1 MNPRP
6 QTAALVLLL
15 ALTALAARPVLND
28 PYAPGAAWPV
38 MRGDLANSG
47 RGQLGPWKQDPDAP
61 AAPVRFHTGNGIFST
76 PVIDDQDRVFVGSAD
91 HFFYAFDPQTGRELW
106 RYETGEIIDSA
117 AALGPG
123 MIYVPSGDAKIHAL
137 TPEGQKVWEFDTLNN
152 RPKELFSVSTNYWWE
167 GNVTLGPDGDLYAG
181 SDDFFF
187 YRVSPGGKLRWA
199 FRAGFF
205 IWAAA
210 AFADGV
216 VYVPSF
222 DMKLYALDT
231 LTGRLRW
238 KTDLKNALVSSPAVG
253 PDGTIYQ
260 GSMDGSLHA
269 LSPDGKLKWTFKT
282 RGHVYA
288 SAAVAPDNT
297 VYITSA
303 DGSLYALGPDG
314 RERWT
319 YYTGDAVRSSPALG
333 PDPEGK
339 EQYLV
344 YFGGGEGSV
353 YAIDPAGQRRW
364 SYDTLAESG
373 EVDYP
378 NINASPALGRQ
389 GLAVATAGGDVI
401 WIPYAYYR
409 KEGAAGITREP
420 GDGFAADG
428 ASWYWVS
435 PGGRIDKRPLSPNDP
450 PRVIQPGQTLNLRF
464 LLRKNGRT
472 VRAKIQPSTISFT
485 GNGPGGALHFWPLP
499 DHKNINNLSS
509 GKDRLEHS
517 AFLTEQ
523 AKSLYYRST
532 LQADGRT
539 ILLSYFSPDL
549 LMPSSSKFTIK
560 VNAGFDAED
569 GQETSEAEFSVVT
582 SDPSPQTM
590 TARQGFR
597 IVHMAVPEPAIVP
610 SLDQIGIM
618 STNLPWVVL
627 DASEADGRFFA
638 YALQR
643 FGENEEGQP
652 VGVPNDR
659 VLFYAFNGRM
669 RDGAFLIQSGSCLFE
684 ATGFPMPLDTL
695 SFSGR
700 LLPGG
705 EVERGASMMVE
716 LKPKGVKQALDAL
729 MTMSNVEYMQRLK
742 KAVGTREFNQAFR
755 ATVPT
760 VTGYLKN
767 KVWREWGMYNS
778 EGRFVGAGTFRMKA
792 LPERELAMP
801 AGVTLKSF
809 TYDLKK
815 GVIVGSAEVAPRSGR
830 AVVLGILVV
839 SEMAG
844 VPDVNL
850 NLALSRQ
857 TVNNIQTV
865 TFTAPKGFK
874 LVPGM
879 RADLMADLY
888 PLATLDLK

>member
-15 ALTALAARPVLND
+15 AITALAAQPVLND

-47 RGQLGPWKQDPDAP
+47 RGQLGPWKQDPAAP
-61 AAPVRFHTGNGIFST
+61 ASPVRFHTGNGIFST

-91 HFFYAFDPQTGRELW
+91 HFFYAFDPKTGRELW

-152 RPKELFSVSTNYWWE
+152 RPKNLFSVSTNYWWE

-187 YRVSPGGKLRWA
+187 YRISPAGKLRWA

-205 IWAAA
+205 LWSAA

-314 RERWT
+314 REHWSF
-319 YYTGDAVRSSPALG
+319 YTGDALRSSPVIG

-353 YAIDPAGQRRW
+353 YAIDPAGKRRW

-378 NINASPALGRQ
+378 TINASPALGRQ

-409 KEGAAGITREP
+409 KEGAAGIVRDP
-420 GDGFAADG
+420 GDGFADNG
-428 ASWYWVS
+428 ASWYWVT
-435 PGGRIDKRPLSPNDP
+435 PGGRIDKRPLSPDDP

-464 LLRKNGRT
+464 LLRQGGRVASARIDPAKLEVTLAPAAKDTSRFTTRAILQDDGRT
-472 VRAKIQPSTISFT
+472 VLVVPDGLIPAGDYLVSLKAGYAGDATGAADLKLTVTI
-485 GNGPGGALHFWPLP
+485 P
-499 DHKNINNLSS
+499 
-509 GKDRLEHS
+509 
-517 AFLTEQ
+517 
-523 AKSLYYRST
+523 
-532 LQADGRT
+532 GRT
-539 ILLSYFSPDL
+539 AAALAPTPGS
-549 LMPSSSKFTIK
+549 
-560 VNAGFDAED
+560 
-569 GQETSEAEFSVVT
+569 
-582 SDPSPQTM
+582 
-590 TARQGFR
+590 GFR
-597 IVHMAVPEPAIVP
+597 IVHMAIPEPAIVP

-627 DASEADGRFFA
+627 DAFEADGRFFA

-659 VLFYAFNGRM
+659 VLFYAFNGWM
-669 RDGAFLIQSGSCLFE
+669 RDGGFLLKSGSCLFE

-716 LKPKGVKQALDAL
+716 LKPQGVKQALAAI
-729 MTMSNVEYMQRLK
+729 MTMSNVEYMERLK
-742 KAVGTREFNQAFR
+742 KAVVTREFYQAFR
-755 ATVPT
+755 ATLPT
-760 VTGYLKN
+760 VTGYLDN

-792 LPERELAMP
+792 MPERELAMP

-809 TYDLKK
+809 TNNLKK
-815 GVIVGSAEVAPRSGR
+815 GVVTGSAEVAPRSGR

-839 SEMAG
+839 SGMAG

-850 NLALSRQ
+850 NLALYRE
-857 TVNNIQTV
+857 TVNNIQSV
-865 TFTAPKGFK
+865 TFTAPKGYK
-874 LVPGM
+874 LQPGM
-879 RADLMADLY
+879 RAYLMANLY